1 MPQRILQTVTR
12 LCQVCLLV
20 PLLACQSLQA
30 GDLLIHVDGKQDQ
43 ASLYLALVSA
53 EQPDW
58 LPSLRELH
66 SEETLLHLVDLP
78 PGRYA
83 VQLFEDS
90 NGNGQLDLSPRGIPL
105 EPVGFSGNP
114 SLFGGKPTPGDSFFE
129 HGETDTQI
137 SVRLQQPRKKQERAA
152 PRAPRAGDR

>member
-12 LCQVCLLV
+12 LCQPCLLI

-30 GDLLIHVDGKQDQ
+30 GDLLIQVEGKQDQ
-43 ASLYLALVSA
+43 ASLYLALVPA
-53 EQPDW
+53 EQQDW
-58 LPSLRELH
+58 LPSLRELR
-66 SEETLLHLVDLP
+66 SNEQLLRLVDLP

-83 VQLFEDS
+83 VQLFQDS

-129 HGETDTQI
+129 HGKADTQI
-137 SVRLQQPRKKQERAA
+137 SVRLQQPRKKKERAA
-152 PRAPRAGDR
+152 PIAPRPGDR